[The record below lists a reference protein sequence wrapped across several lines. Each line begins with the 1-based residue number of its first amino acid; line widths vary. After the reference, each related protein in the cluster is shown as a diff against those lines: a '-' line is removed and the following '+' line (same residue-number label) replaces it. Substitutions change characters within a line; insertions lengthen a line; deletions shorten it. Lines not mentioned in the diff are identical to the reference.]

1 MGKLTDD
8 DLHHGCSRGRPP
20 PLLFFLPLLLLSL
33 LLSLSCSLVFNVNGK
48 EDEGERGLMGFVR
61 WSADMWGRVVCV
73 TQQHLYVTCVGQ
85 IGRTVRQRR
94 RTIRQ
99 CLTVSDRL
107 TGYAGVSTDTP
118 P

>member
-1 MGKLTDD
+1 MGKLAGD
-8 DLHHGCSRGRPP
+8 DLHHGCSKGRPP

-73 TQQHLYVTCVGQ
+73 CDIVTFACY
-85 IGRTVRQRR
+85 RCRSN
-94 RTIRQ
+94 
-99 CLTVSDRL
+99 LMDSPPEASD
-107 TGYAGVSTDTP
+107 DP
-118 P
+118 PVPDRV